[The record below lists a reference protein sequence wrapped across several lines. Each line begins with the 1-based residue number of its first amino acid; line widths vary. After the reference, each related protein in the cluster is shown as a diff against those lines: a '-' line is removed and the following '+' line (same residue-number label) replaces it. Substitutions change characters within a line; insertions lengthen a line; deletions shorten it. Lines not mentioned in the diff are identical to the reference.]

1 MGLMFFFFFFFFFFF
16 AFWSLLLMGSFWH
29 LIFFVWNS
37 LRHFKFFIWILLLIF
52 ILEFCALK
60 EWEDFRLIYKG
71 FTCKV
76 GLGQLNQVNLH
87 PAKHEFKRKPTQLN
101 LSPTGARNQRKFAP
115 NPSPIRIRIPVY
127 TSVSIF
133 GITFSSDI
141 QSRWF
146 KLGWKFNLKGYNFV
160 VYQKSKLWC

>member
-1 MGLMFFFFFFFFFFF
+1 MDWLKWCLVISVIFTWFLLSSYLLKLSVFLYFFWFD
-16 AFWSLLLMGSFWH
+16 
-29 LIFFVWNS
+29 
-37 LRHFKFFIWILLLIF
+37 LIF
-52 ILEFCALK
+52 IYIYLFICALK

-87 PAKHEFKRKPTQLN
+87 PAKREFKWRPTQLS

-115 NPSPIRIRIPVY
+115 NPSPSRIRISAC
-127 TSVSIF
+127 TLVSIF
-133 GITFSSDI
+133 GITFGSNI

-146 KLGWKFNLKGYNFV
+146 KLGRKFNLKRYNFV
-160 VYQKSKLWC
+160 VYQKSKLWR